1 MKCHLHHDLWS
12 ITIINNKG
20 CLKDSANQFHN
31 VSKEAFMKTVNP
43 SLGLFYGFRIWSNK
57 RESARIMEV
66 GTRNMETLNRLYIWI
81 FLFLNWI
88 LDS

>member
-43 SLGLFYGFRIWSNK
+43 SLGLFYGFCIWSKTIICENHGGGH
-57 RESARIMEV
+57 AQYGNIQPA
-66 GTRNMETLNRLYIWI
+66 LYMD
-81 FLFLNWI
+81 FPFSQ